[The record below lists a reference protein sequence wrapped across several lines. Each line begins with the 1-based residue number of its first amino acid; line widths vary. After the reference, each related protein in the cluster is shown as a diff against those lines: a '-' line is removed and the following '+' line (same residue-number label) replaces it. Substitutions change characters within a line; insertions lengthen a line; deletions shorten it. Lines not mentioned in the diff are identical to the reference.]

1 MFPNLVYVKGNA
13 EAALEVARKIAAER
27 SIPLN
32 TKGAECKNFHRFAEW
47 MAEDVRWDNPRVFFI
62 GVPLL
67 PAVTSPDDDSYLSD
81 IDSIQFYMNLG
92 QRNVFVCHQS
102 DKNAMYTPLF
112 SKEDGKVWT
121 MPWEEQGLSLE
132 PMEPVTR
139 AIDFDEIPVT
149 MEPIGALLVADY
161 EC

>member
-13 EAALEVARKIAAER
+13 EAALGVARKIATDR
-27 SIPLN
+27 DLPLN
-32 TKGAECKNFHRFAEW
+32 TKGAECKNFHRFADW
-47 MAEDVRWDNPRVFFI
+47 MTEDVRLGNPRVFFI
-62 GVPLL
+62 GAPLL

-81 IDSIQFYMNLG
+81 IDNIQFYMNLE

-112 SKEDGKVWT
+112 SKEDGKVRS
-121 MPWEEQGLSLE
+121 MSWEEQGLSLE

-139 AIDFDEIPVT
+139 ANDFDDIPESK
-149 MEPIGALLVADY
+149 EPIGTLLVADY

>member
-1 MFPNLVYVKGNA
+1 MFPNLVYVKGSS
-13 EAALEVARKIAAER
+13 EAALGVARKIAADR
-27 SIPLN
+27 DIPLN
-32 TKGAECKNFHRFAEW
+32 TKGAECKNFHRFADW
-47 MAEDVRWDNPRVFFI
+47 MADTVRGCNPRVFFI
-62 GVPLL
+62 GAPLL

-81 IDSIQFYMNLG
+81 IDSIQFYMNLEP
-92 QRNVFVCHQS
+92 RNVFVCHQS

-121 MPWEEQGLSLE
+121 MPWDEQELSLA

-139 AIDFDEIPVT
+139 ANDFDNIPES

>member
-1 MFPNLVYVKGNA
+1 MFQNLVYVKGSS

-27 SIPLN
+27 NIPLN
-32 TKGAECKNFHRFAEW
+32 TKGAECKNFHRFTEW
-47 MAEDVRWDNPRVFFI
+47 MEDTVCGGNPRVFFI
-62 GVPLL
+62 GAPLL

-81 IDSIQFYMNLG
+81 IDSIQFYMNLE
-92 QRNVFVCHQS
+92 QRNVFVCHQTV
-102 DKNAMYTPLF
+102 KNTMYTPLF

-121 MPWEEQGLSLE
+121 MPWDEQELSLA

-139 AIDFDEIPVT
+139 ANDFDDIPEAL
-149 MEPIGALLVADY
+149 EPIGALLVADY